1 MPDTAAAAAAAAPA
15 PASDSASASA
25 SVSALA
31 IVELATPADADAF
44 RTLNEAWIERYFTLE
59 DEDRAI
65 LGDPAGRIVE
75 PGGAVFVA
83 RLDDEVIGC
92 IGLMPVGDRVF
103 ELVKMAVSPAHQGH
117 GTGRKLIAV
126 ALDRARELGAR
137 RVVLESNSQ
146 LASAVHLYEAFGFRH
161 LGHDEVAPS
170 PYVRA
175 DVHMV
180 LDLA

>member
-1 MPDTAAAAAAAAPA
+1 MPET
-15 PASDSASASA
+15 
-25 SVSALA
+25 
-31 IVELATPADADAF
+31 
-44 RTLNEAWIERYFTLE
+44 TLE

-65 LGDPAGRIVE
+65 LGDPAGRIIE

-92 IGLMPVGDRVF
+92 IGIMPVGDRVF
-103 ELVKMAVSPAHQGH
+103 ELVKMAVSPSHQGH
-117 GTGRKLIAV
+117 GTGRKLIAA
-126 ALDRARELGAR
+126 ALDRARALGAQR
-137 RVVLESNSQ
+137 IALESNSR

-161 LGHDEVAPS
+161 LEHDEIAPS

>member
-1 MPDTAAAAAAAAPA
+1 MTVSSIEDWAMPGATHTLTIA
-15 PASDSASASA
+15 
-25 SVSALA
+25 
-31 IVELATPADADAF
+31 ELSTPADAEAF

-65 LGDPAGRIVE
+65 LGDPVGRVVA

-83 RLDDEVIGC
+83 RLGDEVVGC
-92 IGLMPVGDRVF
+92 IGIMPVGDGVF
-103 ELVKMAVSPAHQGH
+103 ELVKMAVAPEHQGH
-117 GTGRKLIAV
+117 GTGRKLIMA
-126 ALDRARELGAR
+126 ALDRARALGAH
-137 RVVLESNSQ
+137 RVALESNSG

>member
-1 MPDTAAAAAAAAPA
+1 MPETTPTLTIA
-15 PASDSASASA
+15 
-25 SVSALA
+25 
-31 IVELATPADADAF
+31 ELESTADAAAF
-44 RTLNEAWIERYFTLE
+44 RTLNQAWIEQYFTLE

-65 LGDPAGRIVE
+65 LGDPIGRIVE

-92 IGLMPVGDRVF
+92 IGIMPVGERVF
-103 ELVKMAVSPAHQGH
+103 ELVKMAVSPVHQGH
-117 GTGRKLIAV
+117 GTGRKLIAA
-126 ALDRARELGAR
+126 ALDRARALGAQ
-137 RVVLESNSQ
+137 RVALESNSR

-161 LGHDEVAPS
+161 LEHDEIAPS

>member
-1 MPDTAAAAAAAAPA
+1 MPETTPTLTIAELETA
-15 PASDSASASA
+15 
-25 SVSALA
+25 
-31 IVELATPADADAF
+31 ADADAF
-44 RTLNEAWIERYFTLE
+44 RTLNEAWIEQYFTLE

-65 LGDPAGRIVE
+65 LGDPAGRIIE

-92 IGLMPVGDRVF
+92 IGIMPVGDRVF
-103 ELVKMAVSPAHQGH
+103 ELVKMAVSPSHQGH
-117 GTGRKLIAV
+117 GTGRKLIAA
-126 ALDRARELGAR
+126 ALDRARTLGAQ
-137 RVVLESNSQ
+137 RVALESNSA

-161 LGHDEVAPS
+161 LGHDEIAPS

-180 LDLA
+180 LDLV